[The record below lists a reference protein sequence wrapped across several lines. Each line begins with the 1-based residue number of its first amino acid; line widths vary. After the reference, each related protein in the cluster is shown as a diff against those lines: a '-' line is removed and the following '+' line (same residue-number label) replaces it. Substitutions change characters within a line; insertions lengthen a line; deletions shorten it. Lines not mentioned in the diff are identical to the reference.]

1 MMADL
6 SNLKTA
12 VSDLTQSVD
21 KVAQAVADGDNQSD
35 VDSITAT
42 ITDAVSTLN
51 GLVPDPTPEPDPT
64 PAP

>member
-1 MMADL
+1 MADL

-21 KVAQAVADGDNQSD
+21 KVAQAVADGDNQAD

-51 GLVPDPTPEPDPT
+51 GLVLDPTPEPDPT

>member
-1 MMADL
+1 MADL

>member
-1 MMADL
+1 MADL

-21 KVAQAVADGDNQSD
+21 KVAQAVADGDNQAD